1 MKYFIIDIG
10 RKMVKPCQVMQ
21 EWCKENEYHCI
32 VYLTDEDYYLSMEE
46 TTEDEFLNHFIKSD
60 LNTNNN
66 GKA

>member
-1 MKYFIIDIG
+1 
-10 RKMVKPCQVMQ
+10 MVKPCQVIQ
-21 EWCKENEYHCI
+21 DWCKENGHHFL

-46 TTEDEFLNHFIKSD
+46 TTEDEFLNHFTKSD